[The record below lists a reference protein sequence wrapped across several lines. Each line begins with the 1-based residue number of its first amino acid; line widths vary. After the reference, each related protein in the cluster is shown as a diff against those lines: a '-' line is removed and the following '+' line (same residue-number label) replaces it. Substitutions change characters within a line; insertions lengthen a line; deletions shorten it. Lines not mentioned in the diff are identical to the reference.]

1 MPLRQPAMPR
11 HDALAEA
18 MNAGRAARAARRA

>member
-1 MPLRQPAMPR
+1 MSLRQPAMPR

-18 MNAGRAARAARRA
+18 LNAGRAAAAARRG